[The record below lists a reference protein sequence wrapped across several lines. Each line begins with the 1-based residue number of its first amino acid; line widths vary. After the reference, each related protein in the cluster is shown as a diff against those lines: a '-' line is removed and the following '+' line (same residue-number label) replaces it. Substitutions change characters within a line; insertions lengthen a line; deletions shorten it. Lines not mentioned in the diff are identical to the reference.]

1 MSRTTGVAR
10 KKPNSHPNYM
20 RNQIEER
27 EGARGTSSRS
37 RLKVRRV
44 GLVITAG
51 FAVSLASVGVAAASP
66 GTYYATPYQNNNN
79 RTCPYTSCGIRSVLQ
94 ANVAYLANCWTYG
107 QTISDNGYVNDI
119 WIQIRYTDGSIGY
132 SSAVYMKGDERANLP
147 QWASC

>member
-1 MSRTTGVAR
+1 MSRSTGLAR
-10 KKPNSHPNYM
+10 KKSNNPNYM
-20 RNQIEER
+20 RNDIEQR
-27 EGARGTSSRS
+27 EDTRATSSRS

-44 GLVITAG
+44 GIVITAG
-51 FAVSLASVGVAAASP
+51 LAASLASVGVAAASP

-79 RTCPYTSCGIRSVLQ
+79 RTCQYTSCAIRSVLD

-119 WIQIRYTDGSIGY
+119 WIQIRYTDGSVGY